1 MLVDDGTQI
10 ASPPWDPP
18 PPPGLLQ
25 GRLPPPRPPP
35 LLAVARWTD
44 ALTFPGP
51 KPARLRASRTWV
63 AVIDCGL
70 KRASQSLIPSSRCLR
85 PFPPWVRFHTG
96 HCPPSTVHCPGHTPP
111 APREQPKIDR
121 LACPTPDSLQ
131 KPSWKATSAPR
142 NDLVSAILRPWP
154 GTLSLPVIPCLPLPL
169 CVVGSLSVV
178 HPSESQGHP
187 IANHRPPRFPN
198 IRPTTRSPTTP
209 RAAFLPKI
217 RRTRS
222 VVTRHPGPASP
233 PPLISPD
240 TTLPVASQFIPSP
253 AQSTGHEG
261 PPALLS
267 STLANPNASLWRTLL
282 STSPPRTIPA
292 GSRCHPWLRCA
303 ALKCPP
309 PSAAIRTRMGTPVSD
324 PPRP

>member
-1 MLVDDGTQI
+1 M
-10 ASPPWDPP
+10 
-18 PPPGLLQ
+18 
-25 GRLPPPRPPP
+25 
-35 LLAVARWTD
+35 
-44 ALTFPGP
+44 
-51 KPARLRASRTWV
+51 

-222 VVTRHPGPASP
+222 VVTRHPSP
-233 PPLISPD
+233 RPGQP
-240 TTLPVASQFIPSP
+240 PSP
-253 AQSTGHEG
+253 HLPRHDAAGCFAIYTVPRPINRSRG
-261 PPALLS
+261 S
-267 STLANPNASLWRTLL
+267 SRSSFFYPRQPRRQPLANPFKHQPAPDHPRRVSLPSL
-282 STSPPRTIPA
+282 
-292 GSRCHPWLRCA
+292 A
-303 ALKCPP
+303 ALCG
-309 PSAAIRTRMGTPVSD
+309 S
-324 PPRP
+324 

>member
-1 MLVDDGTQI
+1 MLTRLDSTRLESERGGGGPHSSVDNGTQI
-10 ASPPWDPP
+10 ASPPWDF
-18 PPPGLLQ
+18 PPGLLQ

-51 KPARLRASRTWV
+51 KPARLQGTSRTWV

-85 PFPPWVRFHTG
+85 PFPPWVRSHTV
-96 HCPPSTVHCPGHTPP
+96 HCPPSPWAHTTGTT
-111 APREQPKIDR
+111 RTTKIDR

-154 GTLSLPVIPCLPLPL
+154 GTLSPPVIPCLPLPL

-178 HPSESQGHP
+178 HPSESQAPGASHREPPPPSAPKHP
-187 IANHRPPRFPN
+187 S
-198 IRPTTRSPTTP
+198 TTRSPTTP
-209 RAAFLPKI
+209 RAAFLPKVG
-217 RRTRS
+217 RTRRS
-222 VVTRHPGPASP
+222 SLVTRHPGPASPP

-267 STLANPNASLWRTLL
+267 STLANAFGEPF
-282 STSPPRTIPA
+282 
-292 GSRCHPWLRCA
+292 
-303 ALKCPP
+303 
-309 PSAAIRTRMGTPVSD
+309 
-324 PPRP
+324 